1 MNNREK
7 EIIEAVKLDIKKFQ
21 ENCNN
26 IDIVSFLDC
35 IIILGKEFNYSVE
48 FMERLYFLRYYHNLF
63 QYRGNEKMRNYENQR
78 LQATIEGI
86 KYMQKM
92 KFDKYV
98 ILNNLDSM
106 IENLR
111 VNASNDFINCIFDIR
126 QKVVLDKEIK

>member
-1 MNNREK
+1 MRFYEK
-7 EIIEAVKLDIKKFQ
+7 
-21 ENCNN
+21 
-26 IDIVSFLDC
+26 
-35 IIILGKEFNYSVE
+35 
-48 FMERLYFLRYYHNLF
+48 
-63 QYRGNEKMRNYENQR
+63 QR

-111 VNASNDFINCIFDIR
+111 INASNDFISCLFDIR
-126 QKVVLDKEIK
+126 QKLVLDKEIK

>member
-1 MNNREK
+1 
-7 EIIEAVKLDIKKFQ
+7 
-21 ENCNN
+21 
-26 IDIVSFLDC
+26 
-35 IIILGKEFNYSVE
+35 
-48 FMERLYFLRYYHNLF
+48 
-63 QYRGNEKMRNYENQR
+63 MRNYENQR
-78 LQATIEGI
+78 LQATIEGV

-111 VNASNDFINCIFDIR
+111 VNASNDFINYLFDIR